1 MKKRIIFFLIMATSL
16 NLSAQDDKAQIEQTL
31 TTFVDGWAVGDS
43 TQAGK
48 SLHPTWHIKFFREN
62 KLTDMTRME
71 YLSGFKPKERY
82 KDLKFNV
89 LSIDITGNIAMAK
102 TEIIN
107 EKFIFIDYLSLI
119 KTNEGWVM
127 VEKITFKK
135 DKI

>member
-1 MKKRIIFFLIMATSL
+1 
-16 NLSAQDDKAQIEQTL
+16 
-31 TTFVDGWAVGDS
+31 
-43 TQAGK
+43 
-48 SLHPTWHIKFFREN
+48 
-62 KLTDMTRME
+62 
-71 YLSGFKPKERY
+71 
-82 KDLKFNV
+82 
-89 LSIDITGNIAMAK
+89 MAK

>member
-1 MKKRIIFFLIMATSL
+1 MKKLIFCFLIMATSL
-16 NLSAQDDKAQIEQTL
+16 HLSAQDDKAQIEQTL
-31 TTFVDGWAVGDS
+31 ITFVDGWAVGDS

-48 SLHPTWHIKFFREN
+48 SLHPTWRIKFFRDN
-62 KLTDMTRME
+62 KLTDMSRTE

-82 KDLKFNV
+82 KELKFNV
-89 LSIDITGNIAMAK
+89 LSIDITGNIAIAK

-119 KTNEGWVM
+119 KTNDGWVM